1 MAFIP
6 AALAAVGSAVGAS
19 AATATAVGAT
29 IASTAVA
36 TIGTAASSLA
46 ASNAASFQAKLQ
58 KNQATQAQDQA
69 GVRAAE
75 VARETRQRTAAL
87 RAGAAQ
93 NGFELTGS
101 MGDLLEQ
108 TERQGNLD
116 YLTAVY
122 DGSVQ
127 ATGLNASAAMS
138 KRQASSS
145 LIGGALGAGAQALG
159 GLSQVYRQRGSSIN
173 VGGT

>member
-6 AALAAVGSAVGAS
+6 AALAAIGTTVGAS
-19 AATATAVGAT
+19 SATAVAVGAT
-29 IASTAVA
+29 VASTAVA
-36 TIGTAASSLA
+36 TLGTAASSLA
-46 ASNAASFQAKLQ
+46 ASNAASFQAKLAKQ
-58 KNQATQAQDQA
+58 QGQQAQDQA
-69 GVRAAE
+69 GLKAAE

-101 MGDLLEQ
+101 MNDLLDQ
-108 TERQGNLD
+108 TQRQGNLD

-127 ATGLNASAAMS
+127 ATGANASATMY

-145 LIGGALGAGAQALG
+145 LLSGVLGAGSQALG
-159 GLSQVYRQRGSSIN
+159 GISQVYRQRGSSIS
-173 VGGT
+173 VSGT

>member
-6 AALAAVGSAVGAS
+6 AALAAVGTAVGAS
-19 AATATAVGAT
+19 TATATAVGAT
-29 IASTAVA
+29 VASTAVA
-36 TIGTAASSLA
+36 TLGTAASSLA
-46 ASNAASFQAKLQ
+46 ASNAAGFQAKLAKQ
-58 KNQATQAQDQA
+58 QGAQAQEQA
-69 GVRAAE
+69 GLRAAE

-93 NGFELTGS
+93 NGFELSGS
-101 MGDLLEQ
+101 IGDLLDQ

-127 ATGLNASAAMS
+127 ATGLNASANMA
-138 KRQASSS
+138 KRQASSA
-145 LIGGALGAGAQALG
+145 LIGGALGAGSQVLG
-159 GLSQVYRQRGSSIN
+159 GVSQVYRQRGSSIN
-173 VGGT
+173 VSGT

>member
-6 AALAAVGSAVGAS
+6 AALAAVGTAVGAS

-36 TIGTAASSLA
+36 TLGTAASSLA
-46 ASNAASFQAKLQ
+46 AANSADFQSKLARVQ
-58 KNQATQAQDQA
+58 GQQAQDQA
-69 GVRAAE
+69 SLRAGE
-75 VARETRQRTAAL
+75 VARDTRQRLAAT
-87 RAGAAQ
+87 RAGAIQ

-101 MGDLLEQ
+101 MNDLLDQ
-108 TERQGNLD
+108 TERQGTLD

-127 ATGLNASAAMS
+127 ATGLAATSKMY
-138 KRQASSS
+138 KRQASSA

-159 GLSQVYRQRGSSIN
+159 GVAQVYRQKGAAIN